1 MCFLGNK
8 LVSNLLNIAILEV
21 FETLTAQAH
30 FQGKDK
36 GCCLFFVKLTM
47 PQ

>member
-1 MCFLGNK
+1 MWFLGNK
-8 LVSNLLNIAILEV
+8 LVSNLLNIAMLEV

-30 FQGKDK
+30 FQVKYK
-36 GCCLFFVKLTM
+36 GCLFFEKLTM